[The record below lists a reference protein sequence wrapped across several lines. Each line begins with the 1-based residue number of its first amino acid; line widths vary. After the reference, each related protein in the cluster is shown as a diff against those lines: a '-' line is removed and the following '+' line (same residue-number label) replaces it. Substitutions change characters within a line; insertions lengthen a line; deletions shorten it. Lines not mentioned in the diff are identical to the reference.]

1 MPKGAHWH
9 TSAENV
15 IVYGVS
21 ALVFF
26 NLWAIGAAFLARQD
40 NRTVAAIGKGAGA
53 LVTFA
58 QS

>member
-1 MPKGAHWH
+1 MKSVHWH

-26 NLWAIGAAFLARQD
+26 NLWRIGSAFLARQ
-40 NRTVAAIGKGAGA
+40 NNEAVSSIGKAAGA
-53 LVTFA
+53 LVTFH
-58 QS
+58 S